1 MWKTKFLI
9 TTQFAINV
17 QLKDLT
23 HMFCSRISFHKLYKK
38 CLFSSVLTLKY
49 MCSFGKSLKSLTL
62 KTKHR
67 IK

>member
-1 MWKTKFLI
+1 MWKKKILI
-9 TTQFAINV
+9 ATQFLINV

-23 HMFCSRISFHKLYKK
+23 HMFSPRISFHKLYKEG
-38 CLFSSVLTLKY
+38 LFSYVLTLKY
-49 MCSFGKSLKSLTL
+49 MCPFGMRLKSLTL